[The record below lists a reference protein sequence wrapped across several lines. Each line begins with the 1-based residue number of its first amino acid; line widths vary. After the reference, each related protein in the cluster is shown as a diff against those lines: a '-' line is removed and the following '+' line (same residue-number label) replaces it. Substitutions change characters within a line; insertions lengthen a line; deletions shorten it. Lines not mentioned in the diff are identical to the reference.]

1 MIDQSKVQELRAAV
15 ANAPEYQPEQSNGQ
29 QPEPDKFK
37 FYTAAEFDALD
48 LKRDYHIPGILAAG
62 PVPSVLAGSF
72 KTLKTS
78 IGMDMLLSLAAG
90 AQFLNHYPVNQTN
103 VGIMSGES
111 GGFAL
116 QSLMR
121 RIVASKGWMMSSLG
135 DRFHICPDVLNLSKP
150 DDLAEVE
157 RFITDYDIK
166 VFAIDPTYL
175 AMRGLR
181 SDAAGSVFEMASL
194 LEPLARLGE
203 RTGCT
208 PLIVHHNSRGA
219 TRANPGEP
227 AELADIAWSGFA
239 EWAGQWMLL
248 ARREK
253 YDPDSDGEH
262 LLWLTAGGRDGH
274 STLVGVNVW
283 EGRHDDPRGRR
294 WQVEVE
300 QACRTR
306 AAAVEAEQD
315 RKEQQREARRRKQ
328 AEQDRAVVLEVITGL
343 PEGDTPTAIRSLAG
357 MSGTRFRPAIA
368 QLLREGAVVEGEIAK
383 PNGRTYTGYL
393 PNGTDRDGPGRTG
406 TVPVGDRNGTT
417 PL

>member
-1 MIDQSKVQELRAAV
+1 MSIDPLKVQELREAV
-15 ANAPEYQPEQSNGQ
+15 ANAPEYQPMQSNGQ

-48 LKRDYHIPGILAAG
+48 LRRDYHVPGILAAG
-62 PVPSVLAGSF
+62 PVPSILAGSF

-78 IGMDMLLSLAAG
+78 VGMDLLLSLATG
-90 AQFLNHYPVNQTN
+90 SMFLNNYTVTKPVN
-103 VGIMSGES
+103 VAIMSGES
-111 GGFAL
+111 GGYAL
-116 QSLMR
+116 QSLAR
-121 RIVASKGWMMSSLG
+121 RILAGKGWAMGSVG
-135 DRFHICPDVLNLSKP
+135 DRFRICPAVLNLGKH

-157 RFITDYDIK
+157 RFITDHDIK

-181 SDAAGSVFEMASL
+181 SDAAGSLFEMASM

-248 ARREK
+248 SRRER

-262 LLWLTAGGRDGH
+262 LLWMTAGGRDGH

-283 EGRHDDPRGRR
+283 EGRHDDPTGRR

-300 QACRTR
+300 QASRTR

-315 RKEQQREARRRKQ
+315 RREQQKESRRRRQ
-328 AEQDRAVVLEVITGL
+328 IEQDCAAVMEVMGKLPDGETKRTIRDRAGL
-343 PEGDTPTAIRSLAG
+343 
-357 MSGTRFRPAIA
+357 SGTRFTAA
-368 QLLREGAVVEGEIAK
+368 LSALMDDGKVVGCEISKGNNQKYDGYK
-383 PNGRTYTGYL
+383 P
-393 PNGTDRDGPGRTG
+393 TG
-406 TVPVGDRNGTT
+406 THRDAPGQK
-417 PL
+417 PLSQ